1 MMENLLEKLIVQT
14 SGFEHQDKVASSV
27 NPNYSRVFYISNL
40 PREEIEDNV
49 NKLNR
54 ATKYIYG
61 YSEAKIVDKL
71 PDKEYLVKN
80 DITIGPG
87 DTIILL
93 PKEFVYS
100 SGKLMIN
107 KDLEF
112 IINVLENIIFN

>member
-1 MMENLLEKLIVQT
+1 MENLLKKLIVQT
-14 SGFEHQDKVASSV
+14 SGFEHQDRVASSV

-40 PREEIEDNV
+40 PKEEIEDNV

-54 ATKYIYG
+54 AIKYIYG
-61 YSEAKIVDKL
+61 YSEAKIIDKL
-71 PDKEYLVKN
+71 PNKEYLVKS
-80 DITIGPG
+80 DIIIDPK
-87 DTIILL
+87 DTIVLL

-100 SGKLMIN
+100 NGKLIIN

>member
-1 MMENLLEKLIVQT
+1 MKNLIIQT
-14 SGFEHQDKVASSV
+14 SGFEHQDRVVSLV

-100 SGKLMIN
+100 SGRLIIN

-112 IINVLENIIFN
+112 IIDVLESKLFN